1 MMQSSRYQDAA
12 REIGVSDE
20 KAIKEQEKIRLAH
33 EKEELRRLKKEQK
46 RKELMGSSLFQMM
59 NGIKRL
65 FDDWYL
71 DAIIGFIP
79 TVGDI
84 VGTLLSF
91 PFIMFCVFKVRSI
104 ALTLAVLNNYM
115 FDMILG
121 LVPFW
126 IGNIIDIFYKAHRQ
140 NLDLIMGYIND
151 DEYIIEEVNRKAVSS
166 AIILAVLIAIFIL
179 MIKLVSKLVEWVGSL
194 F

>member
-1 MMQSSRYQDAA
+1 MMQSSRYKDAA
-12 REIGVSDE
+12 REIGVMDE

-33 EKEELRRLKKEQK
+33 EKEELRRLKKEQ
-46 RKELMGSSLFQMM
+46 RREELMGSWLFQLM

-84 VGTLLSF
+84 ITTLLSF
-91 PFIMFCVFKVRSI
+91 PFIMFCVFKVRSV

-115 FDMILG
+115 FDMIIG
-121 LVPFW
+121 LIPFW
-126 IGNIIDIFYKAHRQ
+126 IGNIADFFYKANRK
-140 NLDLIMGYIND
+140 NLDLIIGYIND
-151 DEYIIEEVNRKAVSS
+151 DEFIIEEVNRKAVWS

-179 MIKLVSKLVEWVGSL
+179 MVKLISRFIEWVGGL

>member
-1 MMQSSRYQDAA
+1 MMQSSRYKDAA
-12 REIGVSDE
+12 REIGVMDE

-33 EKEELRRLKKEQK
+33 EKEELRRLKKEQ
-46 RKELMGSSLFQMM
+46 RREELMNSWLFQTM

-84 VGTLLSF
+84 ITTLLSF
-91 PFIMFCVFKVRSI
+91 PFIMFCVFKVRSV

-115 FDMILG
+115 FDMIIG
-121 LVPFW
+121 MIPFW
-126 IGNIIDIFYKAHRQ
+126 IGNIADFFYKANRK
-140 NLDLIMGYIND
+140 NLDLIIGYIDD
-151 DEYIIEEVNRKAVSS
+151 DEFIIEEVNRKAVWS

-179 MIKLVSKLVEWVGSL
+179 MVKLISRFIEWVGGL